1 MFVYLTGQ
9 DNDLDATSGERNDED
24 TEWNIASGMEDAAG

>member
-9 DNDLDATSGERNDED
+9 DNDLDATSGARNDED
-24 TEWNIASGMEDAAG
+24 TEWNIASGMKDAAG